1 MEPIGFGSISEGA
14 NSMTGITSSHDNEIE
29 VIIVHPDNL
38 DRVLPLPHMDE
49 TPVLVSKWQEP
60 NAIQIIRTW
69 EGLQNYLPKGDI

>member
-1 MEPIGFGSISEGA
+1 
-14 NSMTGITSSHDNEIE
+14 
-29 VIIVHPDNL
+29 
-38 DRVLPLPHMDE
+38 MDE